1 MSQPLR
7 SLDPRRVVALLTD
20 FGTADIYV
28 GVMKGV
34 IAGIAPGATVVDL
47 THEIAPQDVR
57 GAARS
62 ILSGYRYFP
71 STTVFCCVVDPGVGT
86 SRRAVAVELA
96 GSDGVFTF
104 VCPDNG
110 LLTPLLDLPTLARAR
125 AVVLDDPSFH
135 LPNVG
140 ATFHGRDVFAPA
152 AAHLAAGIQLSD
164 LGSACAAD
172 SLVRLEWSGP
182 VATGHGYVA
191 RVIHVDRF
199 GNLVTDLEAAEFGGR
214 PGAWRVTVGELT
226 VAGLSGTFADAA
238 IGEPVAYVGSSGL
251 LELAVRQGNAA
262 REWGVGV
269 GAEVL
274 IDEVTD

>member
-1 MSQPLR
+1 MDS
-7 SLDPRRVVALLTD
+7 RRVVALLTD

-34 IAGIAPGATVVDL
+34 IAGIAPRATVIDL

-57 GAARS
+57 AAARS

-110 LLTPLLDLPTLARAR
+110 LLTPLLDLPTLARVR
-125 AVVLDDPSFH
+125 SVVLDDPSFH
-135 LPNVG
+135 LPNAG

-152 AAHLAAGIQLSD
+152 AAHLAAGIRLPE
-164 LGSACAAD
+164 LGSACGPD
-172 SLVRLEWSGP
+172 SLVRLELSRP
-182 VATGHGYVA
+182 VAAGHGYVA
-191 RVIHVDRF
+191 RIVHVDRF
-199 GNLVTDLEAAEFGGR
+199 GNLVTDLAAEELGGS
-214 PGAWRVTVGELT
+214 PGAWRVKVGEVA
-226 VAGLSGTFADAA
+226 VAGLSSTFADVEA
-238 IGEPVAYVGSSGL
+238 GEPVAYVGSSGL
-251 LELAVRQGNAA
+251 LELAVGQGNAA
-262 REWGVGV
+262 REWGIGV

-274 IDEVTD
+274 IEKDTD

>member
-1 MSQPLR
+1 MTQP
-7 SLDPRRVVALLTD
+7 SDAHRVVALLTD

-34 IAGIAPGATVVDL
+34 IARIAPGATVVDL

-57 GAARS
+57 AAGRS
-62 ILSGYRYFP
+62 LQFSYRYFP
-71 STTVFCCVVDPGVGT
+71 FATVFCCVVDPGVGT
-86 SRRAVAVELA
+86 SRRAVAVELMGA
-96 GSDGVFTF
+96 DGVYTF

-110 LLTPLLDLPTLARAR
+110 LITPLLDRPSLTGVR

-135 LPNVG
+135 LPDAG
-140 ATFHGRDVFAPA
+140 TTFHGRDVFAPE
-152 AAHLAAGIQLSD
+152 AAHLAAGVELSE

-172 SLVRLEWSGP
+172 SLLRLDWPRPIASGQ
-182 VATGHGYVA
+182 GFVA

-199 GNLVTDLEAAEFGGR
+199 GNLVTDLTAADLGGP
-214 PGAWRVTVGELT
+214 PGAWRVTVGERT
-226 VAGLSGTFADAA
+226 VTGLSSTFADA
-238 IGEPVAYVGSSGL
+238 GVGQPVAYIGSSGL

-269 GAEVL
+269 DAEVQVSRAAERL
-274 IDEVTD
+274 